1 MKYFRIIISACLVLL
16 PALCQAAETAGGYAY
31 PIPTPYAATIL
42 GTPPQMMPELPKE
55 VRSKELVLELI
66 PGQQK
71 SDVFFYDN
79 GLRCTFAYQDKK
91 APLIFLIAGT
101 GSDHKSKKLVSMMK
115 SFYKAGFHVIT
126 MASPT
131 HPNFIINASHS
142 HIPGDLTED
151 AADLYWAMETA
162 WNKVK
167 GDIEVDGFYLSGYSL
182 GGTQAAFV
190 AKLDEERKS
199 FNFKKVLLVNPA
211 VNLYESVSRIEGL
224 LDKIPGGPKK
234 ITAFFNATMAKLAGV
249 YKEGDYM
256 EINGEFLYGAYL
268 SGKFGPEEAGGLIG
282 VAFRLASGAMIF
294 SSDVMTNGGYVVPKN
309 RVLKYNDDLS
319 DYIRITNH
327 LSFLDYFNEYFYP
340 YFEKKRPG
348 LTKQALIDSLGMKSI
363 EGYLKGNTKFSAMTN
378 ENDFILSDADREYLR
393 QLFGERTKI
402 YPRGGHLGNL
412 EYVENMAYMDG
423 FFGVSTKE
431 GGKIQ

>member
-1 MKYFRIIISACLVLL
+1 
-16 PALCQAAETAGGYAY
+16 
-31 PIPTPYAATIL
+31 
-42 GTPPQMMPELPKE
+42 
-55 VRSKELVLELI
+55 
-66 PGQQK
+66 
-71 SDVFFYDN
+71 
-79 GLRCTFAYQDKK
+79 
-91 APLIFLIAGT
+91 
-101 GSDHKSKKLVSMMK
+101 
-115 SFYKAGFHVIT
+115 
-126 MASPT
+126 
-131 HPNFIINASHS
+131 
-142 HIPGDLTED
+142 
-151 AADLYWAMETA
+151 
-162 WNKVK
+162 
-167 GDIEVDGFYLSGYSL
+167 
-182 GGTQAAFV
+182 
-190 AKLDEERKS
+190 
-199 FNFKKVLLVNPA
+199 
-211 VNLYESVSRIEGL
+211 
-224 LDKIPGGPKK
+224 
-234 ITAFFNATMAKLAGV
+234 
-249 YKEGDYM
+249 
-256 EINGEFLYGAYL
+256 L